1 MDTASTTYRTTADTA
16 ATAAIKMLAACY
28 GEPTA
33 ELPAL
38 LRDALERLAPL
49 GVEVA
54 SLAND
59 LTAVA
64 ERSDIQE
71 LLKDYAKLFVG
82 PFQLL
87 APPFGSVYLDEDGR
101 LMGDSTMDAMRFYQ
115 LAGLDMAENFKMPPD
130 HVVAE
135 LEFLYCLYAAEMQ
148 QEGDNPDQAETLGA
162 LRREFFRQHIG
173 RWGRDFATK
182 VSANASMDF
191 YRLLGQLTARV
202 LEMEEERESAVAC

>member
-1 MDTASTTYRTTADTA
+1 MDTASSTHRTTADTA
-16 ATAAIKMLAACY
+16 GAAAFGMLAACY

-38 LRDALERLAPL
+38 LRDSLEHFAPM

-54 SLAND
+54 SLANE
-59 LTAVA
+59 LCAVA
-64 ERSDIQE
+64 QRSDVQD

-101 LMGDSTMDAMRFYQ
+101 LMGESTMDAMRFYK

-135 LEFLYCLYAAEMQ
+135 LEFLYCLYKAEMQ
-148 QEGDNPDQAETLGA
+148 RTQDNPDQAETLAG
-162 LRREFFRQHIG
+162 LRREFFAKHIG
-173 RWGRDFATK
+173 RWGRDFAAK
-182 VSANASMDF
+182 VAANANTEF
-191 YRLLGQLTARV
+191 YRLLGRLTARL
-202 LEMEEERESAVAC
+202 LELEEEREAAIAC

>member
-1 MDTASTTYRTTADTA
+1 MDTASTTHRTTANTA
-16 ATAAIKMLAACY
+16 VTAAIKMIATCY
-28 GEPTA
+28 SEPTA

-54 SLAND
+54 SLANE

-64 ERSDIQE
+64 ERSDHQE
-71 LLKDYAKLFVG
+71 LLRDYSRLFVG

-101 LMGDSTMDAMRFYQ
+101 LMGDSTMDAVRFYQ
-115 LAGLDMAENFKMPPD
+115 LAGLDMAQDFKMPPD

-135 LEFLYCLYAAEMQ
+135 LEFLYYLRMAEIR

-162 LRREFFRQHIG
+162 LRREFFRQHLG
-173 RWGRDFATK
+173 SWGRDFSAK
-182 VSANASMDF
+182 VAANASTDF

-202 LEMEEERESAVAC
+202 LKLEEEREAATAC

>member
-1 MDTASTTYRTTADTA
+1 MDTASSTHRTTADTA
-16 ATAAIKMLAACY
+16 GAAAFRMLAACY

-38 LRDALERLAPL
+38 LRDTLEHLAPM

-54 SLAND
+54 SLANE
-59 LTAVA
+59 LTAIA
-64 ERSDIQE
+64 QRSDHQE

-101 LMGDSTMDAMRFYQ
+101 LMGDSTMDAVRFYQ

-135 LEFLYCLYAAEMQ
+135 LEFLYCLYKAEMQ
-148 QEGDNPDQAETLGA
+148 RMEDYPDQAETFAG
-162 LRREFFRQHIG
+162 LRREFFRQHLG
-173 RWGRDFATK
+173 RWGRDFAAK
-182 VSANASMDF
+182 VAANASTDF
-191 YRLLGQLTARV
+191 YRLLGQLTARI
-202 LEMEEERESAVAC
+202 LELEKEREHAAAC